1 MTRTP
6 PWGILA
12 GDAAPVPA
20 RQGTAAAGASL
31 EAYGNDNR
39 GAALGVQDLDTL
51 DALIA
56 DLERAE
62 AGSRDLDLRL
72 HYAVSVMASGHPD
85 LARIMIEEG
94 IAWETVSVAIAE
106 RVAAHTTSVDA
117 EIAGENIFVVLR
129 SPKRGQWG
137 AMHRTRRG
145 EEVFAWAANEP
156 LARRLAALKG
166 LRAEAVRRMVSLVP
180 ARRPAAAPQPRPREP
195 ERAAAGDWK
204 IEF

>member
-1 MTRTP
+1 M
-6 PWGILA
+6 A
-12 GDAAPVPA
+12 S
-20 RQGTAAAGASL
+20 AGALL

-39 GAALGVQDLDTL
+39 GAALGVQDLGTL
-51 DALIA
+51 DVLIA
-56 DLERAE
+56 DLERAT

-72 HYAVSVMASGHPD
+72 HYAVSVLATANLD

-94 IAWETVSVAIAE
+94 IAWETVSVALEE

-117 EIAGENIFVVLR
+117 SIAGENIFVVLR

-145 EEVFAWAANEP
+145 EEIFAWAANEP
-156 LARRLAALKG
+156 LARRVAALKG
-166 LRAEAVRRMVSLVP
+166 LRAEAARRAPAPVPVRRTV
-180 ARRPAAAPQPRPREP
+180 APSRPRPLEP